1 MEMRRKSNK
10 KLKLF
15 LSVIAG
21 LVLVLLIFIVWLFV
35 FRKNE
40 EEAIAPDITE
50 AIPVETPVEFDPEEI
65 IVSAEYNQGIL
76 DRAAAYK
83 DNCASAFSDISDDIA
98 RFSLVDINEDR
109 IPELIMHDVI
119 GKSAYYCTYV
129 NGGISEPVLIYEA
142 ADVGGDT
149 YNLSSYAALYPDHN
163 IYIRYE
169 FSDDR
174 KRIESHFYSIDDASD
189 QPGDLGMLVVNKGDD
204 SFSYEDGNGNS
215 ISEDDYLKAFN
226 QYMGDELFKRFF
238 DKDMMIADGEY
249 DFRSEYLW
257 GGSAETQMTYSELEE
272 RCTFK

>member
-21 LVLVLLIFIVWLFV
+21 LVLVLLIFIVWLLV

-40 EEAIAPDITE
+40 EEEVAPDITE
-50 AIPVETPVEFDPEEI
+50 AIPVETPAEINPDEI
-65 IVSAEYNQGIL
+65 IASAEYNQGIL
-76 DRAAAYK
+76 ERAAAYK
-83 DNCASAFSDISDDIA
+83 DSCAGAFSDISDDLA
-98 RFSLVDINEDR
+98 RFSLVDVNEDR

-142 ADVGGDT
+142 ADVGEYT
-149 YNLSSYAALYPDHN
+149 YNPGTYAALYPNHN
-163 IYIRYE
+163 IYVRYE

-174 KRIESHFYSIDDASD
+174 NRIESHFFSIDDATG
-189 QPGDLGMLVVNKGDD
+189 QPGELGMLVVNKADD

-215 ISEDDYLKAFN
+215 VSEEDYLKAFN
-226 QYMGDELFKRFF
+226 QYMGDDLFKRFF
-238 DKDMMIADGEY
+238 DRDMMIADGEY

-257 GGSAETQMTYSELEE
+257 GDSAGTQMTYSELEE